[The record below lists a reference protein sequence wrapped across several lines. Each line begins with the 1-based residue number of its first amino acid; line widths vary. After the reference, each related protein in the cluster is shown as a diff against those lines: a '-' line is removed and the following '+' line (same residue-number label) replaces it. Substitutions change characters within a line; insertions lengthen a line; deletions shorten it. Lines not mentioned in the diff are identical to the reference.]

1 MNFELLQDKVKARD
15 LSLGDHV
22 MVQDKLWRVAG
33 NFPVI
38 GGAGRM
44 LMLAYHTHVDPNGY
58 KFHQVSQADERFD
71 VLVRTD

>member
-1 MNFELLQDKVKARD
+1 MNFELLQDKVKASD

-22 MVQDKLWRVAG
+22 MVNDQLWRVAG

-38 GGAGRM
+38 GGGGRM

-58 KFHQVSQADERFD
+58 KFHQVKMHDERFD
-71 VLVRTD
+71 VFVRTD